1 MRTIVGGANQSQ
13 ITAHFHSKM
22 ESKKAI
28 LNRRQSLGSTFSSKN
43 NKAYPNSVGF
53 SRDFGRMGD
62 LSYLSPIQESLSD
75 QTGNRSQSPYS
86 SIMARS
92 HLRKISDFSSLNDL
106 WARQRQLNQNKNAN
120 ARIKIGGNV
129 SSDCVMTAIPE
140 SHFVRRNTGPTD
152 ADMKLLGLRLPNI
165 NDNNLTDQTN
175 QTDQTNRFENGQ
187 ELRDESPMDG
197 ISFDDERSEISGE
210 LRGDQF
216 SEDDE
221 SSVGIPVAVT
231 TSSFD
236 DVSDIGTKL
245 RGISDREIAQQSD
258 ATKKAKFRMQLKKPI
273 DKFAVK
279 IWHTMKPLLYKSKL
293 LFHKK
298 EVLQFERSKG
308 VLT

>member
-1 MRTIVGGANQSQ
+1 
-13 ITAHFHSKM
+13 
-22 ESKKAI
+22 
-28 LNRRQSLGSTFSSKN
+28 
-43 NKAYPNSVGF
+43 
-53 SRDFGRMGD
+53 MGD

-86 SIMARS
+86 SVMARS

-140 SHFVRRNTGPTD
+140 SHFVKRNTGPTD

-175 QTDQTNRFENGQ
+175 QTNQTNRFKSGQ

-197 ISFDDERSEISGE
+197 ISFDDERSENSGE
-210 LRGDQF
+210 LRGDEF

-236 DVSDIGTKL
+236 DISDIGIKL
-245 RGISDREIAQQSD
+245 RKISDREIAQQSD
-258 ATKKAKFRMQLKKPI
+258 ATKKTKFRMQLKKPI
-273 DKFAVK
+273 DKFAMK

-298 EVLQFERSKG
+298 EVPQLERSKG